1 MADWIARQMQ
11 EMGYIGIAL
20 LMFLENLFP
29 PIPSEVIMP
38 MAGMAVANGD
48 LNMAGVIGAGT
59 AGTLA
64 GALFWYGLAR
74 RLGLERLTR
83 WARVHGR
90 WIALAEDDIEK
101 LNRWFAAHCQWAVPL
116 GHVIPGIRT
125 FVSIPAGIFK
135 MPLLRFILLTL
146 IGAGSWTA
154 ALAIGGYALG
164 GFEQIDR
171 YIGPATTVIISA
183 LLGWYIFRVVTFSKQ

>member
-59 AGTLA
+59 AGTLG
-64 GALFWYGLAR
+64 GALFWYGLAGR
-74 RLGLERLTR
+74 VGLERLTR
-83 WARVHGR
+83 WARGQGR
-90 WIALAEDDIEK
+90 WSALAEDDNAK
-101 LNRWFAAHCQWAVPL
+101 LDRWVAAHCPW
-116 GHVIPGIRT
+116 
-125 FVSIPAGIFK
+125 
-135 MPLLRFILLTL
+135 
-146 IGAGSWTA
+146 GAS
-154 ALAIGGYALG
+154 
-164 GFEQIDR
+164 
-171 YIGPATTVIISA
+171 
-183 LLGWYIFRVVTFSKQ
+183 

>member
-1 MADWIARQMQ
+1 
-11 EMGYIGIAL
+11 
-20 LMFLENLFP
+20 MFLENLFP

-74 RLGLERLTR
+74 RLGLERLKR

-101 LNRWFAAHCQWAVPL
+101 LNRGVAAHCPWARSEEHTSEL
-116 GHVIPGIRT
+116 QSLMRN
-125 FVSIPAGIFK
+125 SYAG
-135 MPLLRFILLTL
+135 
-146 IGAGSWTA
+146 
-154 ALAIGGYALG
+154 
-164 GFEQIDR
+164 
-171 YIGPATTVIISA
+171 
-183 LLGWYIFRVVTFSKQ
+183 

>member
-1 MADWIARQMQ
+1 
-11 EMGYIGIAL
+11 
-20 LMFLENLFP
+20 
-29 PIPSEVIMP
+29 
-38 MAGMAVANGD
+38 
-48 LNMAGVIGAGT
+48 MAGVIGAGT

-90 WIALAEDDIEK
+90 WIALAEADIDK

-125 FVSIPAGIFK
+125 FASIPSGLFT

-146 IGAGSWTA
+146 LGAGRWTA
-154 ALAIGGYALG
+154 ALWTAGYASAG
-164 GFEQIDR
+164 CVPTHREH
-171 YIGPATTVIISA
+171 GPAHTD
-183 LLGWYIFRVVTFSKQ
+183 

>member
-59 AGTLA
+59 AGTPA
-64 GALFWYGLAR
+64 RALFWDGLSR
-74 RLGLERLTR
+74 RLGLARQTRL
-83 WARVHGR
+83 ARVPGR
-90 WIALAEDDIEK
+90 WIALAEDNIEK
-101 LNRWFAAHCQWAVPL
+101 LNRWFSGTCQWAVPL
-116 GHVIPGIRT
+116 WDVHPTGKRMRPT
-125 FVSIPAGIFK
+125 YS
-135 MPLLRFILLTL
+135 
-146 IGAGSWTA
+146 
-154 ALAIGGYALG
+154 
-164 GFEQIDR
+164 
-171 YIGPATTVIISA
+171 
-183 LLGWYIFRVVTFSKQ
+183 

>member
-59 AGTLA
+59 AGRLG
-64 GALFWYGLAR
+64 GAVFWYGLAR
-74 RLGLERLTR
+74 GVGWERLTR
-83 WARVHGR
+83 WARGHGR
-90 WIALAEDDIEK
+90 WTARVEVDVEK
-101 LNRWFAAHCQWAVPL
+101 LVRW
-116 GHVIPGIRT
+116 
-125 FVSIPAGIFK
+125 
-135 MPLLRFILLTL
+135 
-146 IGAGSWTA
+146 GAGR
-154 ALAIGGYALG
+154 LRRG
-164 GFEQIDR
+164 
-171 YIGPATTVIISA
+171 
-183 LLGWYIFRVVTFSKQ
+183 

>member
-20 LMFLENLFP
+20 LMVLENLFP

-83 WARVHGR
+83 WARGHGR
-90 WIALAEDDIEK
+90 WIALAEEDIEK
-101 LNRWFAAHCQWAVPL
+101 LNRGFAAHCPR
-116 GHVIPGIRT
+116 GIGRANVCT
-125 FVSIPAGIFK
+125 P
-135 MPLLRFILLTL
+135 
-146 IGAGSWTA
+146 
-154 ALAIGGYALG
+154 
-164 GFEQIDR
+164 
-171 YIGPATTVIISA
+171 
-183 LLGWYIFRVVTFSKQ
+183 VTNEHLV

>member
-1 MADWIARQMQ
+1 MADWIAHQMH
-11 EMGYIGIAL
+11 EMGYTGIAL

-48 LNMAGVIGAGT
+48 LNMWGVIGAGT

-64 GALFWYGLAR
+64 GALFWYELAR
-74 RLGLERLTR
+74 WLGMERLKC

-90 WIALAEDDIEK
+90 WITLAEDDIEK
-101 LNRWFAAHCQWAVPL
+101 LNRWFAAYRQWAVPL

-135 MPLLRFILLTL
+135 MPLPRFILLTL

-154 ALAIGGYALG
+154 ALAIGGYVLG

-171 YIGPATTVIISA
+171 YIGPVTTVIISA